1 MSYLDYLKSITTKT
15 DFARKEEYVEYNF
28 KRYIPGKK
36 KNQISILE
44 IGPGLGE
51 AISYFNK
58 TGINQIDIVDNSIE
72 VIDYLKNKFLIRN
85 AYYQN
90 VLSLDQ
96 KLGNYDLILLTQVLE
111 HVQKKDSILW
121 LQLLYKHLNKDG
133 TILITVPNMA
143 NPLGLYNRY
152 YDFTHETGYTEN
164 SLREL
169 VSQSN
174 LDNVSV
180 VFHEFAIPPVSAVNL
195 MRIALQKILMLVFK
209 LIYMV
214 NGSVIPQIV
223 EPNITMAIKK
233 NTE

>member
-143 NPLGLYNRY
+143 NSLGLYNRY

-174 LDNVSV
+174 LENILV
-180 VFHEFAIPPVSAVNL
+180 EFQEFGIPPSNIINFL
-195 MRIALQKILMLVFK
+195 RICVQKIFLFFVKIM
-209 LIYMV
+209 YMV
-214 NGSVIPQIV
+214 NGSVIPQFV
-223 EPNITMAIKK
+223 GPNITLVIKK
-233 NTE
+233 NVT

>member
-174 LDNVSV
+174 LENILV
-180 VFHEFAIPPVSAVNL
+180 EFQEFGIPPSNIINFL
-195 MRIALQKILMLVFK
+195 RICVQKIFLFFVKIM
-209 LIYMV
+209 YMV
-214 NGSVIPQIV
+214 NGSVIPQFV
-223 EPNITMAIKK
+223 GPNITLVIKK
-233 NTE
+233 NVT